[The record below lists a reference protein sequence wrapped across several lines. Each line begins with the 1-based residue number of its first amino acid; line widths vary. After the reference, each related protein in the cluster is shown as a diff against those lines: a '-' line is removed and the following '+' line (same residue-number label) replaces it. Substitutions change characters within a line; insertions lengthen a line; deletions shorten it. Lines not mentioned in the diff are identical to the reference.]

1 MNFKKKVTLLLAC
14 SIIFISQLA
23 MVEALTKSE
32 YSSNFTRNNILTES
46 PLENSPITTFGGGA
60 DPWID

>member
-23 MVEALTKSE
+23 MVEALTKPE
-32 YSSNFTRNNILTES
+32 YSSNFTRNTIT
-46 PLENSPITTFGGGA
+46 PLSSIQDIPITTFG
-60 DPWID
+60 DPKPSVD